1 MQPDFSQVF
10 LKGVLNALLQLW
22 YIWLILGL
30 VLLGKIIFYL
40 LEKQKLAKSGIADID
55 SMDGKRFEKYLEVL
69 FERLGYKVERTR
81 YIGDYGADLVTQKN
95 GQKTVIQAKR
105 HKNNVGIKAI
115 QEAVAAK
122 GYYNCDKAMVVTNS
136 YFTNQAK
143 ELAVKNGV
151 ELWDRK
157 DLIRNLLNIKEEGE
171 IKINQTSLEAIP
183 TDSSDKCV
191 ICSMTVSDKVRRYC
205 LDRPEKFGGKI
216 YCYEH
221 QRKVDTSPNNSTNG

>member
-55 SMDGKRFEKYLEVL
+55 SMDGKRFEKY
-69 FERLGYKVERTR
+69 F
-81 YIGDYGADLVTQKN
+81 GDYGADLVTQKN

-183 TDSSDKCV
+183 TDSSEKC
-191 ICSMTVSDKVRRYC
+191 
-205 LDRPEKFGGKI
+205 GGKI